1 MWTQRPLASDMI
13 LYAAEDV
20 AQLLALADKL
30 TADLGPTHPKLV
42 KTMSAT
48 YSRSRWSTLDKAKYD
63 KPKYGENAMT
73 VFNSESWIGQLSVKP
88 ERLSMPSYRAE

>member
-1 MWTQRPLASDMI
+1 MWTQRPLASNMI

-20 AQLLALADKL
+20 SQLLPLADKL

-48 YSRSRWSTLDKAKYD
+48 YSRSHWTTLDKAKHD
-63 KPKYGENAMT
+63 KPKHGEDALI
-73 VFNSESWIGQLSVKP
+73 VLNSESWIGQLSVKP
-88 ERLSMPSYRAE
+88 RKA